1 MTTERSAMP
10 PETDP
15 MLLAMVNLSAFHREH
30 EKFYATEPRE
40 QAVRLQRHV
49 RTLLALA
56 DRWSTAEAARVT
68 PFSPFEGATDLNEPS
83 ALQLD
88 GVLFMEGE
96 GEPPEIAHL
105 IRDLRTAAGDL
116 LGAGD
121 WLSAAMEAQWGVV
134 AALVE
139 IDGLADLLGDR
150 HRIIANDWQAASMSE
165 IGGRLLLRAADIL
178 DRVDFTPAALR
189 ADLAAGRLAS
199 KHLHSAAE
207 LVSHAVDLLSDSA
220 GLLQDNEP
228 RWRRFRHRLEA
239 IITAAPDEGPS
250 ALPPR

>member
-1 MTTERSAMP
+1 MTPERSDMP

-15 MLLAMVNLSAFHREH
+15 MLHAMLNLSAFHREH

-40 QAVRLQRHV
+40 QAVKLQRHS
-49 RTLLALA
+49 RTLSALA
-56 DRWSTAEAARVT
+56 DRWSTAEPARVT
-68 PFSPFEGATDLNEPS
+68 PFSPFEGAADLNEPS

-105 IRDLRTAAGDL
+105 IRDLRTAADDL

-121 WLSAAMEAQWGVV
+121 WLSAAMQAQWDVV
-134 AALVE
+134 AALLE

-150 HRIIANDWQAASMSE
+150 HRIIANDWHAASMSE

-178 DRVDFTPAALR
+178 GRVDFTPAALR
-189 ADLAAGRLAS
+189 ADLAGGRLSS
-199 KHLHSAAE
+199 KRLHSAAE
-207 LVSHAVDLLSDSA
+207 LVSHAADLLSDSA
-220 GLLQDNEP
+220 GLLHDNEP
-228 RWRRFRHRLEA
+228 RWRRFRRRVEA
-239 IITAAPDEGPS
+239 LTAA
-250 ALPPR
+250 LPG